1 MEAQAR
7 SALACLA
14 CEFNGDYCL
23 TGGLRLGSSPKL
35 ARAAHVGAGG
45 GHSGSLAQQTLANA
59 QATAQNT
66 EAIGRAFEAI
76 AQNTEA
82 IGRVFEAIA
91 ELREVVEQQNR
102 AITYLLSQD

>member
-1 MEAQAR
+1 MQLAQKREMEAQAR

-66 EAIGRAFEAI
+66 EAIGRVFEAI
-76 AQNTEA
+76 AQNT
-82 IGRVFEAIA
+82 
-91 ELREVVEQQNR
+91 
-102 AITYLLSQD
+102 